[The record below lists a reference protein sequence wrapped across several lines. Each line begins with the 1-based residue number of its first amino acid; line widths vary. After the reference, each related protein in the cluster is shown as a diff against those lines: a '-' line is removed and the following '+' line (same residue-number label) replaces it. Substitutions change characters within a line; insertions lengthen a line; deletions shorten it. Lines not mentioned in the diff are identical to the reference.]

1 MHADVPPMIDID
13 LCTKLFCRERGAHAH
28 SKRPSIWHYMHV
40 GHIRPYAHGF
50 SWIFIHFYGPGATTP
65 VEPVE
70 HAMDSGDL
78 TTGRYLYWEESVQRS
93 FEIVHQESQSQLIF
107 SQVLDGVA
115 ASGVLKRI
123 DSQRWE
129 ASCLILTV

>member
-1 MHADVPPMIDID
+1 
-13 LCTKLFCRERGAHAH
+13 
-28 SKRPSIWHYMHV
+28 
-40 GHIRPYAHGF
+40 
-50 SWIFIHFYGPGATTP
+50 
-65 VEPVE
+65 
-70 HAMDSGDL
+70 MDSGDL

-123 DSQRWE
+123 DSQHWE
-129 ASCLILTV
+129 ASCLILKV

>member
-1 MHADVPPMIDID
+1 
-13 LCTKLFCRERGAHAH
+13 
-28 SKRPSIWHYMHV
+28 
-40 GHIRPYAHGF
+40 
-50 SWIFIHFYGPGATTP
+50 
-65 VEPVE
+65 
-70 HAMDSGDL
+70 MDPDDL

-93 FEIVHQESQSQLIF
+93 FEIVQQKSQSQLIF

-129 ASCLILTV
+129 TSCLILTV